1 MLMKPS
7 PSYEELLNRVK
18 ELEEEASKC
27 REATESLRLTGQ
39 HINTAI
45 DSLSANIAIL
55 DENGVILETNR
66 SWQQFGQENKIES
79 STDTVG
85 LNYLQICDS
94 TVGAPEEVEKA
105 REVAKGIR
113 KVIAGELDE
122 FGTDY
127 PCHSPQKKHWCYVR
141 ATRMEGTGPLRVVVS
156 HEDVTDLKLVEE
168 TLREREVELEL
179 QKKNLEEANTALR
192 VLLKRREED
201 RGELEDKVL
210 SNVKELVNPYLD
222 RLKNTALDRQQRAHL
237 EIIESNLNDII
248 SPFLHQLSSK
258 FLNLTPREI
267 EVATL
272 VKEGKATKEIAEM
285 LNLSINAVDFHR
297 KNIRQ
302 KLGLKNKRANLRTHL
317 LSLS

>member
-1 MLMKPS
+1 MKQS

-18 ELEEEASKC
+18 ELEEEVSKC
-27 REATESLRLTGQ
+27 KEASQALKLTGQ
-39 HINTAI
+39 YINTAI

-55 DENGVILETNR
+55 DEHGVILETNR

-79 STDTVG
+79 SADTVG
-85 LNYLQICDS
+85 LNYLKICDS
-94 TVGAPEEVEKA
+94 TVGTQDEMEKA
-105 REVAKGIR
+105 REIAAGIR
-113 KVIAGELDE
+113 KVIAAELDE

-127 PCHSPQKKHWCYVR
+127 PCHSPEEKRWCYVR
-141 ATRMEGTGPLRVVVS
+141 ATRLEDTGPVRVVVS
-156 HEDVTDLKLVEE
+156 HEDVTPIKLVEE
-168 TLREREVELEL
+168 ILREREFELEL
-179 QKKNLEEANTALR
+179 QKQNLEEANTALR
-192 VLLKRREED
+192 VLLKKREED
-201 RGELEDKVL
+201 KGELEEKVL
-210 SNVKELVNPYLD
+210 SNVKELVNPYLT
-222 RLKNTALDRQQRAHL
+222 RLKNTPLDRQQRAHL
-237 EIIESNLNDII
+237 ELIESNLNDII